1 MVLAALPAC
10 GKLQA
15 GFSLPRVSR
24 LLCYFHLLVS
34 VILLQECNISYGE
47 EGRQVRDKVGNDMC
61 NQFRKHRLIVQP
73 S

>member
-15 GFSLPRVSR
+15 GFSLPKVSH

-34 VILLQECNISYGE
+34 VILLQEYNISFGK
-47 EGRQVRDKVGNDMC
+47 EGRQVRDKVGNFVC
-61 NQFRKHRLIVQP
+61 Y
-73 S
+73 